1 MLVAYCQ
8 AMHTQVLK
16 IEALS
21 SLYVIGIILGYPI
34 IITVSLVAH
43 IFQLLVKFVKS
54 RFGHSKSIAGEVALV
69 TGAGHGLGRDIAIAL
84 AQQGC
89 HIAVVG
95 TQVKYLLETSAF
107 IAQTFGVKTKAY
119 KVDVTNYQQICELKE
134 NVSKDLGDV
143 TILIN
148 NAGVIYMSTKEKP
161 SAEVVQRMI
170 NVNLTGTTLVTDV
183 FLPKMKELNRGH
195 IVNVSSASVF
205 FPLPIHYIYGSTKAA
220 MRYLTAAL
228 RVHLRQIK
236 SNVKAT
242 CLMPSYLTTNK
253 GVSEDMKA
261 TGITPGQFQIDG
273 DVLAQY
279 VIKALHWGHEE
290 IAVPCGFLWVQKLS
304 AIFPAY
310 IQEFSLTLLSR
321 TLKK

>member
-1 MLVAYCQ
+1 MAHRSCKVIDK
-8 AMHTQVLK
+8 QVL
-16 IEALS
+16 INEIISGLNAIGVVLS
-21 SLYVIGIILGYPI
+21 YPLMLLYAFIHCSIRF
-34 IITVSLVAH
+34 
-43 IFQLLVKFVKS
+43 FQRV
-54 RFGHSKSIAGEVALV
+54 FGQPKSISGEIALV
-69 TGAGHGLGRDIAIAL
+69 TGGGHGLGRNIAIAL

-95 TQVKYLLETSAF
+95 TQENFLKDTAAH
-107 IAQTFGVKTKAY
+107 IAKEYGVKTKYY